1 MKNMVKDSGLVRI
14 VSIDSSTLCTV
25 AWSGTDQ
32 EQIALDPLRRK
43 QMGDELVGP
52 TEAFGRVYRTH
63 EGRRVVGL
71 P

>member
-1 MKNMVKDSGLVRI
+1 MVKESGLVRI

-25 AWSGTDQ
+25 AWNGTDE

-43 QMGDELVGP
+43 QLGYEPVGP

-63 EGRRVVGL
+63 DGRRVVGL